1 MGSSWEWD
9 GEVDG
14 GFDWPEDYLQRV
26 DTLVREGL
34 DVRLSFAI
42 SGDFVSLNVSILQG
56 VLLRDKSPFQ
66 LHVTL
71 GYLGEIPDELL
82 EQVKVRWDNVATHL
96 SASRVGGGGSVIFG
110 EDCPLMQCPVVSR
123 AHALGYYRDRE
134 IHMSM

>member
-1 MGSSWEWD
+1 MGSSWDLSDDVVCE
-9 GEVDG
+9 
-14 GFDWPEDYLQRV
+14 WPEDYMDRV
-26 DTLVREGL
+26 GTLVREGL

-71 GYLGEIPDELL
+71 GYLGEIPEDLL
-82 EQVKVRWDNVATHL
+82 DDVKTRWDNVVTHL

-110 EDCPLMQCPVVSR
+110 DCPLMMCPLVSR
-123 AHALGYYRDRE
+123 AHSLGYYSDRE

>member
-1 MGSSWEWD
+1 MGSSWDLSDVE
-9 GEVDG
+9 
-14 GFDWPEDYLQRV
+14 FDWPEDYLQRV

-71 GYLGEIPDELL
+71 GYLGEIPEYLL
-82 EQVKVRWDNVATHL
+82 EQVKARWDNVVTHL

-110 EDCPLMQCPVVSR
+110 DCPLMRCPLVSR
-123 AHALGYYRDRE
+123 AHSLGYYSDRE